1 MKLTTKGKF
10 AVTALLDIAIYS
22 KNNPLTLC
30 NISERQGISVSYL
43 EQLFVKLRRFGMV
56 KSYKGPG
63 GGYML
68 AKELNEIRVSEI
80 IKAVDDDMD
89 ARTCNGMRNCQQNK
103 KCLTHDLWNGLT
115 NHVYNYLDN
124 ITLNDLIPHP
134 HIKSLKLNGVE
145 IISKNKLA

>member
-22 KNNPLTLC
+22 EKQANPMTLHT
-30 NISERQGISVSYL
+30 ISERQGISISYL

-63 GGYML
+63 GGYVL
-68 AKELNEIRVSEI
+68 AREVNEIRVSEI

-89 ARTCNGMRNCQQNK
+89 ARSCSGMRNCREENK
-103 KCLTHDLWNGLT
+103 QCLTHELWNGLT
-115 NHVYNYLDN
+115 EHVYTYLDK
-124 ITLNDLIPHP
+124 ITLKDLIPTKQNAV
-134 HIKSLKLNGVE
+134 IQLKLRPG
-145 IISKNKLA
+145 IQ